1 MLIPTNFSIRK
12 KEFDEK
18 LEKLKFSKK
27 IHIDFMDGVFTEKKS
42 TKFSNMEKLKD
53 YKYDSEIHLMAH
65 NPLKYLQD
73 VVELNFKKVLIHIE
87 VFNTNMLLQKTIK
100 SFKENNIKVF
110 LVIDSNTN
118 INVLFNFLKDVNI
131 KKNIDGVMFMGV
143 KCGKEGQKFLQKTFL
158 KVEKFKNFYP
168 KIKVQID
175 GGVNDLNIK
184 KIKKVFDII
193 SIGSFVSSS
202 SNPKKSF
209 LNLRNL

>member
-18 LEKLKFSKK
+18 LEKLKFSRK

-65 NPLKYLQD
+65 NPLKYLQSII
-73 VVELNFKKVLIHIE
+73 EFNFKKVLIHIE

-110 LVIDSNTN
+110 LVVDSNTS
-118 INVLFNFLKDVNI
+118 INVLFNFLKDINI
-131 KKNIDGVMFMGV
+131 KKNISGVMFMGV

-158 KVEKFKNFYP
+158 KVEKFKSFYP
-168 KIKVQID
+168 KIKVQVD

-202 SNPKKSF
+202 INPKKSF